1 VNRGNNH
8 HIFLVAFD
16 VRASSR
22 KEAEAHLTH
31 CLPVPGD
38 PVDSTVLIKNRHGVP
53 YPETHWIDKMWVAED
68 DRRDG
73 SDGDSA
79 VFCDLGAQ
87 HRASCYLYMSAISDR
102 SNVIPA
108 GRYPKTGD

>member
-1 VNRGNNH
+1 MNRGNNH
-8 HIFLVAFD
+8 HVFLVAFD
-16 VRASSR
+16 VRATSR
-22 KEAEAHLTH
+22 EEAETHLAK

-38 PVDSTVLIKNRHGVP
+38 VMDSTVQVHKGKPI
-53 YPETHWIDKMWVAED
+53 TFWIAKWWVAED

-79 VFCDLGAQ
+79 VFCDTGAQ
-87 HRASCYLYMSAISDR
+87 HRASCYLYMSAMSDR

>member
-22 KEAEAHLTH
+22 KEAETHLAK

-38 PVDSTVLIKNRHGVP
+38 VMDSTVQVHKGKPI
-53 YPETHWIDKMWVAED
+53 TFWIAKWWVAED

-79 VFCDLGAQ
+79 VFCDFGTQ
-87 HRASCYLYMSAISDR
+87 HQASSLLDEVGYTNR
-102 SNVIPA
+102 TNVIPA